1 MIMRKNTILLL
12 AVAVLLAGCL
22 KDAGPSDADL
32 ITIEASIGPQTKVDQ
47 TNGGVSSSFEKGDQI
62 VVFAW
67 TGSASPVPTTRVV
80 DGVVNLLGS
89 GGWSPA
95 SLMRWKSMS
104 STHYF
109 LGVSPV
115 HTISS
120 FTADPYTLDPGQ
132 YTASD
137 LLVATTPSGITP
149 TKSPISLEFSH
160 VMAKLIVNL
169 TFRSQWSS
177 APTVSSVTVNARTT
191 GTVDYLAKQ
200 ITATGAASGV
210 SLTMSDNASW
220 HGLQIPQ
227 EGVKT
232 ITVQIEGKDYVY
244 NYPDDAGIPLKSGK
258 YTTINL
264 NVGRDKIELDGQNIK
279 ITDWESGTPIEGS
292 TVRAGGP
299 FSLDA
304 YFPADLLPG
313 RNGWQNGDE
322 IFVLC
327 QVEGKSFVD
336 NTDVKHLKMTY
347 NGTAWSVAE
356 MQNATATPGCLGLAD
371 GDQVSMRAVYLPY
384 GQDVSVTADGKGGY
398 AFNAQTYDC
407 YLTAPL
413 NATVS
418 GGTLSGSFDLA
429 LPAGAMLFSMENDNN
444 YSGSIELR
452 EPHLTPLGLTGFT
465 ADLGA
470 VSADPVHGAPVQGH
484 STSPVYAFYA
494 TPDGDLSNVWADYHF
509 TQVREGGNYYGY
521 DKHLA
526 LSGASSRVLALPA
539 LGSSD
544 WKSLTYKPIDLGI
557 DIDDPVRGG
566 KKRIY
571 WASCNVGATAPEEFG
586 DCFAWGETTKKAE
599 YVWSTLQYCVDGSGN
614 KFSKYVSSDKAWYW
628 GGEGSPDN
636 RNVLDAEDDAA
647 TVNWGAPWRTPT
659 DAEWTALLDE
669 KNCASE
675 TTTQNGVKGRLFT
688 SKKTGATLF
697 LPAAGFRGDG
707 THLHE
712 AGSYGGCWSSSLN
725 TNKPS
730 DAWFMFFSALGGID
744 IDFSGRRYG
753 LSIRPVTE

>member
-1 MIMRKNTILLL
+1 MKKTHYILITAASLLL
-12 AVAVLLAGCL
+12 LPGCL
-22 KDAGPSDADL
+22 KESGPTDADL
-32 ITIEASIGPQTKVDQ
+32 ITIEASIGPQTKVNYEG
-47 TNGGVSSSFEKGDQI
+47 NGSTFVDGDKI
-62 VVFAW
+62 AVYAW
-67 TGSASPVPTTRVV
+67 TGSASPVPEARAV
-80 DGVVNLLGS
+80 DGVMNTLGDT
-89 GGWSPA
+89 GWSPA

-104 STHYF
+104 DTHYF

-115 HTISS
+115 HSISN
-120 FTADPYTLDPGQ
+120 FTEDPFTLVPDN

-137 LLVATTPSGITP
+137 LLVATTPAGIAP
-149 TKSPISLEFSH
+149 TKNPISLEFSH
-160 VMAKLIVNL
+160 LMAKLVVNL

-177 APTVSSVTVNARTT
+177 APTVTSVTVNSRKT
-191 GTVDYLAKQ
+191 GTVNYLAKEV
-200 ITATGAASGV
+200 TATGTASDV
-210 SLTMSDNASW
+210 TLTKNGNASW
-220 HGLQIPQ
+220 SGLQIPQ
-227 EGVKT
+227 DGVTT
-232 ITVQIEGKDYVY
+232 ITVRIGDKDYVY
-244 NYPDDAGIPLKSGK
+244 THSTGIPLSSGY

-264 NVGRDKIELDGQNIK
+264 NVGRDKIELDSGNIT
-279 ITDWESGTPIEGS
+279 ISNWESGTPIEGS

-356 MQNATATPGCLGLAD
+356 MQNDTATPGCLGLAD

-407 YLTAPL
+407 YLTATL

-418 GGTLSGSFDLA
+418 GGMLSGSFDLA

-452 EPHLTPLGLTGFT
+452 EPHLMPLGLTGFT

-494 TPDGDLSNVWADYHF
+494 TLDADLDNVWADYHF
-509 TQVREGGNYYGY
+509 TQLRGAWDSGSYYGY
-521 DKHLA
+521 DKHLC
-526 LSGASSRVLALPA
+526 LYGASSRVLSLPA

-544 WKSLTYKPIDLGI
+544 WKSLTYKPIDLGCE
-557 DIDDPVRGG
+557 IDDPVRGG
-566 KKRIY
+566 KKRVY
-571 WASCNVGATAPEEFG
+571 WATCNVGATAPEEFG
-586 DCFAWGETTKKAE
+586 DSFAWGETTKKAE
-599 YVWSTLQYCVDGSGN
+599 YVWSTLQYCMDGSGN
-614 KFSKYVSSDKAWYW
+614 IFSKYVSSDWYW

-697 LPAAGFRGDG
+697 LPAAGFRCEG
-707 THLHE
+707 TDLQE
-712 AGSYGGCWSSSLN
+712 AGTYGDYWSSSLN

-730 DAWFMFFSALGGID
+730 EAWFMYFCAPGGID
-744 IDFSGRRYG
+744 IDVTGRRYG
-753 LSIRPVTE
+753 QSVRPVTE